1 MKIVIMTYKD
11 APQERLD
18 NANKLA
24 KELQNEG
31 YEGIDCE
38 VFVGGTCYIDNM
50 YQVFKKANNNGD
62 DLLMFEDDVYLCKDF
77 LKKVKKAINEYPN
90 KVINFFNLHYDITEP
105 VNMSFTQWTECQCYY
120 VPRRILPKLT
130 LLYKAF
136 IKLAPKTYKCN
147 IADNYMRYCLQEDYT
162 LYYPSLVQQFD
173 FSSVI
178 FNGRIDEQSKTFD
191 SL

>member
-24 KELQNEG
+24 KELQNDCA
-31 YEGIDCE
+31 DCE

-90 KVINFFNLHYDITEP
+90 RVINFFNLHYDITEP

-120 VPRRILPKLT
+120 VPRRVLPKLT

-147 IADNYMRYCLQEDYT
+147 IADYT

-173 FSSVI
+173 FNSVI